1 MFKSVIKAFFLSSG
15 ILFSLSSKAQT
26 QTYTGYVK
34 DPSGAGIEGATI
46 KTSSSKKGIITNAEG
61 KFTIT
66 VPKGDKITVTAIGYV
81 SASEVAGVDD
91 LTFNLTALTSDLTPV
106 SVGSRGAA
114 RSSIESPVPVDV
126 VKLGNF
132 APTTARADLNSQ
144 LMLAVP
150 SFNYNKNS
158 GSDISD
164 AVDFS
169 TIRGMSTSHT
179 LVLVNGKR
187 RHLSSYISSTSG
199 SSGVGVDI
207 STIPQGAIDHVEVLR
222 DGASA
227 QYGSDAI
234 AGVLNI
240 VLKKNVNHF
249 TMTSGWSGY
258 YDHKYNT
265 LNSDDPSKYYTGS
278 KVDGN
283 TFNSTMDW
291 GFALG
296 KKGGFVNIGG
306 NVLAQG
312 KTFRGNPDNNDLIQ
326 TRRAFGDGSV
336 TSGGGMYNMELPLSA
351 TTKLYSFG
359 GYNYKH
365 SNVYAW
371 TRKYSNP
378 LRFPEASDGS
388 PLFIPSIMKLANSSD
403 GTSDT
408 LDVNNLYYN
417 PQEDVYM
424 KDYSGAL
431 GLKGKMGTW
440 DWSLS
445 NNTGYSKVKIYG
457 NKTFNAS
464 LPMPDQAYKN
474 RFYDGGFNYLLNVS
488 NLDFTNH
495 FNNVF
500 QGLTLS
506 FGGEFRYE
514 NYEIVAGEPD
524 SYRNGGATY
533 DGPTIY
539 NSDGSVAYAN
549 GAPKAAGSQGYPGYQ
564 PTDAVKSHRTNAAG
578 YLDASFDLTKR
589 WLLDI
594 AARFENYSDFGF
606 VNVYKAATRYKIT
619 DNFNIRGSFST
630 GFRAPSLQELNF
642 SNTNTVISK
651 GELVYQKIVPN
662 YSDLARLAG
671 IPKLK
676 QETSTNYSLGFTWQA
691 SREFT
696 ATIDGYLIKMKN
708 RIITTGAYDAS
719 TPALTDYMNAN
730 SLAQAIFFAN
740 AVNTT
745 NKGID
750 VVLDYHH
757 RWSDQHFNV
766 LFTGNIQ
773 KVSIDKINVPTELGT
788 SYLAAQQFFSTQ
800 AQYNLRASA
809 PGQKFIFNPEYGVGK
824 FSIGGRLTYW
834 GKIEKTGYGYATVPG
849 AAAGEAGGDGISNAG
864 LGYDPY
870 VELDNES
877 GVVPEIFKYNGKFTT
892 DLYMSFILSKSV
904 NWVVGVDNI
913 FNVHP
918 DPAYTKGARA
928 NSWNDFP
935 TGGYFDNVQM
945 GFNGMRMW
953 TKLVFNF

>member
-1 MFKSVIKAFFLSSG
+1 MFKSVIKAFCLSSG
-15 ILFSLSSKAQT
+15 ILLTLSSKAQT
-26 QTYTGYVK
+26 QSYTGYVK

-199 SSGVGVDI
+199 SSGVGVDL

-265 LNSDDPSKYYTGS
+265 LNSDDPSKYYKGS

-312 KTFRGNPDNNDLIQ
+312 KTFRGNPDNNDLVQ

-336 TSGGGMYNMELPLSA
+336 TSAGGMYNMELPLSA

-371 TRKYSNP
+371 TRQGSGLY
-378 LRFPEASDGS
+378 RFPTNAEGNLIFV
-388 PLFIPSIMKLANSSD
+388 PGIMQVANSSD
-403 GTSDT
+403 GSNDT
-408 LDVNNLYYN
+408 ISNSNIYYN

-431 GLKGKMGTW
+431 GLKGALGTW
-440 DWSLS
+440 KWDLS
-445 NNTGYSKVKIYG
+445 NNTGYSRTRIYG

-464 LPMPDQAYKN
+464 LPLDEQATKN

-488 NLDFTNH
+488 NFDMTHH
-495 FNNVF
+495 FDNVL
-500 QGLTLS
+500 QGLTFS

-524 SYRNGGATY
+524 SYRNGGAPNLPSGT
-533 DGPTIY
+533 G
-539 NSDGSVAYAN
+539 
-549 GAPKAAGSQGYPGYQ
+549 KASGSQGYPGYQ
-564 PTDAVKSHRTNAAG
+564 PTDAVKAHRTNVAG
-578 YLDASFDLTKR
+578 YIDGTFDLTKR
-589 WLLDI
+589 WLLDL
-594 AARFENYSDFGF
+594 AARFENFSDFGF
-606 VNVYKAATRYKIT
+606 VNIYKAATRYKIT

-630 GFRAPSLQELNF
+630 GFRAPSLQEINF
-642 SNTNTVISK
+642 SNTNTTIVNQA
-651 GELVYQKIVPN
+651 LVYTKLVPN
-662 YSDLARLAG
+662 YSELSRLAG

-691 SREFT
+691 SRNFT
-696 ATIDGYLIKMKN
+696 ATIDGYMIKMKN
-708 RIITTGAYDAS
+708 RIITTGNYDNS
-719 TPALTDYMNAN
+719 TPALADYMDAN
-730 SLAQAIFFAN
+730 NLAQANFFAN

-750 VVLDYHH
+750 IVLDYHH
-757 RWSDQHFNV
+757 HWENQHFNV
-766 LFTGNIQ
+766 LLTGNIQ
-773 KVSIDKINVPTELGT
+773 KVSINRVNIPSELGD
-788 SYLAAQQFFSTQ
+788 SYLASQQFFGTQ
-800 AQYNLRASA
+800 PQYNLRASA
-809 PGQKFIFNPEYGVGK
+809 PGQKFILNPEYGVGK
-824 FSIGGRLTYW
+824 FSVGGRLTYW
-834 GKIEKTGYGYATVPG
+834 GKIQK
-849 AAAGEAGGDGISNAG
+849 AGGGHDTIPGSIAGGPGGSGISNSG
-864 LGYDPY
+864 NGWDPY
-870 VELDNES
+870 IKLDDGS
-877 GVVPEIFKYNGKFTT
+877 SVVPEIFKYNGKFTT

-918 DPAYTKGARA
+918 DPAYTKGARV